1 MMAWLGTVGG
11 LSRVVGPTATTNAY
25 TRSGPRWTFIGV
37 DILQVLAIILIACIY
52 KKLVP
57 YHVYILGRTNKHHQ
71 NGKINLAFR
80 DDWKID
86 LVQND
91 EVQLSV
97 SQDGSATTSRTPN
110 CDAYGSATTSRT
122 PNCDT
127 SDMSD
132 PSSKSV

>member
-1 MMAWLGTVGG
+1 MMAWLGTVGS

-25 TRSGPRWTFIGV
+25 ARSGPRWTFVGV

-57 YHVYILGRTNKHHQ
+57 YHVYILGKTNKQHQ
-71 NGKINLAFR
+71 NGKINPAFG
-80 DDWKID
+80 DDLEID

-97 SQDGSATTSRTPN
+97 SN
-110 CDAYGSATTSRT
+110 YGSATISRT

-127 SDMSD
+127 SDVSD
-132 PSSKSV
+132 PSSRSG